1 MELTI
6 DKTETKQLLKEVVL
20 ELVQER
26 HELFLEIMLE
36 AIEEAGLIEAIQA
49 GRQHDYVEEEEISIC
64 PGTPS

>member
-1 MELTI
+1 MQLTI

-49 GRQHDYVEEEEISIC
+49 GRQHDYVEEEEIRVLLGS
-64 PGTPS
+64 

>member
-49 GRQHDYVEEEEISIC
+49 GAAAA
-64 PGTPS
+64 